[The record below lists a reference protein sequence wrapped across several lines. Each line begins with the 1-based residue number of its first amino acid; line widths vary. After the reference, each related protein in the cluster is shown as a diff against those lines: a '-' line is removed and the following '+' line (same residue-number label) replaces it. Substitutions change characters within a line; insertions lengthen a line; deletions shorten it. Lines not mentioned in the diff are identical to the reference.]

1 MNGKMRLTEAIEALH
16 TADGADAQI
25 AAVATY
31 EHAKATKGKRTSPER
46 IPTCQAMVDWL
57 PVCPE
62 HAWRDMWHRMPE
74 LETQDGVRSRSGSTW
89 LCAVALSASMNWRWR
104 IGKGLWHGDPREGV
118 PRFHWEVTS
127 DSLAE
132 AIQGVHSSWMA
143 IPETRRGP
151 HPLGPLVLAWMDRSV
166 SVTPDTR
173 EQGIMP
179 QGLFSAAPSHRVVA
193 MPDRS
198 DTSELPGPGRVT
210 DQELPT
216 LFPLAGPQRPA
227 PLVLADYAG
236 MTELVRGRGA
246 RLDKRILIY
255 SLLSMPLERRYP
267 GARFELRGLLRELTQ
282 ELWPTSPKTGRSS
295 YTPSMHGSKLLAA
308 LEGMSLAKVRIPPEH
323 GGGFWAPAVVR
334 RYPDLRSLDSEYRIQ
349 IELPDSCDRGP
360 RIHRPSLRAAGVISD
375 PAYDLWLSLAYVWDR
390 AKASNGGY
398 RIHATRPKARR
409 DTDGCLLDAHG
420 LRVLRKDG
428 SPVRDW
434 RHKRAV
440 LDGEERH
447 PQANRVPA
455 LSRLELHR
463 MAYGGRPAP
472 ALSQFQNEV
481 SRLRKLLKRWERE
494 GRVVIEIEGHG
505 RHARWRVL
513 EPHPTAAFGAVACR
527 IVTNCLEQP
536 NTL

>member
-1 MNGKMRLTEAIEALH
+1 MNGKTRLTEAVEALH
-16 TADGADAQI
+16 AAARADAQL

-31 EHAKATKGKRTSPER
+31 EHAKATKGRRLASERFPTCATLAEWLPSCPER
-46 IPTCQAMVDWL
+46 AWL
-57 PVCPE
+57 N
-62 HAWRDMWHRMPE
+62 MWHRIPE
-74 LETQDGVRSRSGSTW
+74 LVSQDGTRIRSGNNW
-89 LCAVALSASMNWRWR
+89 LCTVAMSASLNWRWR
-104 IGKGLWHGDPREGV
+104 VGEGPWHGDLREGI
-118 PRFHWEVTS
+118 PRVHWEVTA
-127 DSLAE
+127 DRLAE
-132 AIQGVHSSWMA
+132 TIQAVHSWWLA
-143 IPETRRGP
+143 LPEEKRGA
-151 HPLGPLVLAWMDRSV
+151 HPLGAIVWEWLQRPVT
-166 SVTPDTR
+166 VTPDTR
-173 EQGIMP
+173 EQSIMP
-179 QGLFSAAPSHRVVA
+179 QGLFSAAPSHCVVT

-198 DTSELPGPGRVT
+198 DTTELLGPGRVA

-216 LFPLAGPQRPA
+216 LFPLEGPERPT

-246 RLDKRILIY
+246 RLDKRILIH

-282 ELWPTSPKTGRSS
+282 ELWPASPKTGRSS
-295 YTPSMHGSKLLAA
+295 YTPGMHGRKLLAA
-308 LEGMSLAKVRIPPEH
+308 LEGVSLAKVRIPPEH
-323 GGGFWAPAVVR
+323 GGGYWAPAVVR

-375 PAYDLWLSLAYVWDR
+375 PAYDLWLSLSYLWDR
-390 AKASNGGY
+390 GKASNGGY

-420 LRVLRKDG
+420 HKVLRKDG
-428 SPVRDW
+428 LSVRDW

-447 PQANRVPA
+447 PQADRIPT
-455 LSRLELHR
+455 LSRPELHR

-472 ALSQFQNEV
+472 DLSQFQNEV
-481 SRLRKLLKRWERE
+481 SRLKKLLQRWERA
-494 GRVVIEIEGHG
+494 GRVVIEVKGSG

-513 EPHPTAAFGAVACR
+513 EPYPKVA
-527 IVTNCLEQP
+527 P